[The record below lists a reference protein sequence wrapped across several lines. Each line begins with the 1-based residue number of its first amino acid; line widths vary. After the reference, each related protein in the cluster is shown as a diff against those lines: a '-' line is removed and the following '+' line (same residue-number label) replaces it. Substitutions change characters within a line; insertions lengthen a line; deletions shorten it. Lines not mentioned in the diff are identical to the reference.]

1 MPIKTKNQK
10 FEEFL
15 AGQDTLRIYKD
26 ERLLFASRKERLVP
40 LLDYMDKC
48 APYEESVVVFDRV
61 VGNAAALL
69 LNLIKCRVVFS
80 ELGSENAIHTLASSG
95 IEYHFN
101 ETVPCIENDSRQDM
115 CPMEKMSLGKNPEE
129 FYRAMKQHRQARN

>member
-15 AGQDTLRIYKD
+15 TGQDTLRIYKGERLVFASNK
-26 ERLLFASRKERLVP
+26 ERLLPILE
-40 LLDYMDKC
+40 YMDRF

-69 LNLIKCRVVFS
+69 LNLIKCGEVFS
-80 ELGSENAIHTLASSG
+80 ELGSENAIRTLESSG
-95 IEYHFN
+95 IKYHFN
-101 ETVPCIENDSRQDM
+101 ETVPCIENDNRQDM
-115 CPMEKMSLGKNPEE
+115 CPMEKMSLGKNPED
-129 FYRAMKQHRQARN
+129 FYRALKQHQRTRN